1 MRNTPASKYFDVLDT
16 GVFSHGGLAFS
27 FMVFGALMLCHVDAD
42 PLLVVNASEVY
53 RPPESLDPCSAL
65 LLSYKIM
72 LALLFF
78 ILIICF
84 VCLE

>member
-1 MRNTPASKYFDVLDT
+1 MRNTPVSRYFDVLDT
-16 GVFSHGGLAFS
+16 GVFSHGALALF
-27 FMVFGALMLCHVDAD
+27 FMVLGVLTLCHVDAD

-53 RPPESLDPCSAL
+53 RPSESLDPCSAL

-78 ILIICF
+78 IFIICF